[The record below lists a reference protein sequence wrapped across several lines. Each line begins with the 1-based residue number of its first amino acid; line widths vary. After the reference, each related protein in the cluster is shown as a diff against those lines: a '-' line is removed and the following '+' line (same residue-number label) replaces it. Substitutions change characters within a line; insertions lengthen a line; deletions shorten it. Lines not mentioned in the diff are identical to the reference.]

1 MAETDAKPKSILKK
15 KSSQI
20 PLPATLPIPKTDEE
34 KKRLQVAIHHA
45 TLIQDQKAIQ
55 QQNLDAIEELSD
67 IPVGSESTAQETK
80 RFTSLVIQFQ
90 PSDYDALI
98 EERVVNGRCG
108 YTLCPNS
115 ARKLEPKMSWARP
128 KGSQNWCSNE
138 CAKKALYVKAQ
149 LDETPA
155 WERREGLS
163 TIALR
168 PDASSDGTQLPI
180 RTKIAS
186 TDASDLA
193 MERGDKITS
202 SRGGLVT
209 DEIVEKET
217 KAPKAPMSVRF
228 DDFAHQEIEGYRVA
242 TFKQKATEDDDDD

>member
-1 MAETDAKPKSILKK
+1 MAEDNAKPKSILKK
-15 KSSQI
+15 KDSQLPQGSS
-20 PLPATLPIPKTDEE
+20 LPVPKTDEE

-55 QQNLDAIEELSD
+55 QQNLDAVEELSD
-67 IPVGSESTAQETK
+67 VPVDSEATVRETK

-108 YTLCPNS
+108 YTLCPNP
-115 ARKLEPKMSWARP
+115 ARKLDPKLSWARP

-155 WERREGLS
+155 WERRGGLS

-168 PDASSDGTQLPI
+168 PEAASEGAQRSITSNS
-180 RTKIAS
+180 TT
-186 TDASDLA
+186 TDASNLA
-193 MERGDKITS
+193 MERGDRITS
-202 SRGGLVT
+202 TRGSLVT
-209 DEIVEKET
+209 NEIVENET
-217 KAPKAPMSVRF
+217 KPPKAPLSVRF

-242 TFKQKATEDDDDD
+242 SFKQKALEDDEH

>member
-1 MAETDAKPKSILKK
+1 MAELDPKPKSILKK
-15 KSSQI
+15 KSPQV
-20 PLPATLPIPKTDEE
+20 PLPASLPVPKTDEE
-34 KKRLQVAIHHA
+34 KRRLQVAIHHA
-45 TLIQDQKAIQ
+45 QLIQDQKAIQ

-67 IPVGSESTAQETK
+67 IPVGSEITAQETK

-108 YTLCPNS
+108 YALCPNH
-115 ARKLEPKMSWARP
+115 ARKLDPKMSWARP

-168 PDASSDGTQLPI
+168 PDASSDESRQSSK
-180 RTKIAS
+180 TKSAS
-186 TDASDLA
+186 TDASNLA
-193 MERGDKITS
+193 LERGDKITS
-202 SRGGLVT
+202 TRGSLVT

-217 KAPKAPMSVRF
+217 KPLKAPMSVRF

-242 TFKQKATEDDDDD
+242 SFKQKAAEDDDDD